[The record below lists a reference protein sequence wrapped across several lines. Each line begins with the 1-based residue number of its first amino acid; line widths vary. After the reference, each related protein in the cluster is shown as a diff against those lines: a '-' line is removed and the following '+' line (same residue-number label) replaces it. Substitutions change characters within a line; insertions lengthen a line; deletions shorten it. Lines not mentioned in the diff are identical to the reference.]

1 MTKMGRDQLRRRAAG
16 QVSAHLPPELIAA
29 LDRWRIQAGPVNRA
43 EAIRRLL
50 AKALDLGT
58 LQHEPPVPP
67 APSRQE
73 QDHRAEHLIELY
85 RSLGSFE
92 AVGRSVG
99 LSGGRVATLIHR
111 HENRIATG
119 ALGRVRDADA

>member
-1 MTKMGRDQLRRRAAG
+1 MEKAHDQLRGRAAG

-29 LDRWRIQAGPVNRA
+29 LDRWRIQAGPMHRA

-50 AKALDLGT
+50 ANALDVGT
-58 LQHEPPVPP
+58 PQQEPPFPP

-73 QDHRAEHLIELY
+73 QDHRAQQLTALY

-119 ALGRVRDADA
+119 DLGRDREGDA